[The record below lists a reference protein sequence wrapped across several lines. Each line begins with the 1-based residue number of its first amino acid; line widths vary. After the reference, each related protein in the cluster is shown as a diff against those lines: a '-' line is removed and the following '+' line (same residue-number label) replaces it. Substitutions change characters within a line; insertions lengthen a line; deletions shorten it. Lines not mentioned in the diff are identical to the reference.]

1 MNWRRLS
8 EYPGGPSPDNL
19 SLLLLLPDPPP
30 EQGTAARLAPWQG
43 TGKELEMSLILPHPP
58 WVPVLLPAVGQSWFW
73 RAGCW
78 EVVPFLKMLRR
89 RQSGGKNAKLLWGLG
104 VGVFFGFF
112 GVFFPSCLPLTRI
125 PRSILKCLSS
135 TLMSSVKSAE
145 QCKQSHCYQC
155 KGSISSSICIC
166 ICICIILLTCG
177 RCLLNRNHRHAS
189 CDDTLGGA
197 APTGDGPAGQT
208 ALQNSSGRRDV

>member
-1 MNWRRLS
+1 MLG
-8 EYPGGPSPDNL
+8 GGPISEDV
-19 SLLLLLPDPPP
+19 
-30 EQGTAARLAPWQG
+30 EEEAVRRKECKAALG
-43 TGKELEMSLILPHPP
+43 FGGGCFV
-58 WVPVLLPAVGQSWFW
+58 WVFWF
-73 RAGCW
+73 
-78 EVVPFLKMLRR
+78 
-89 RQSGGKNAKLLWGLG
+89 
-104 VGVFFGFF
+104 
-112 GVFFPSCLPLTRI
+112 FFPSCLPLTRI